1 MTRIVSIADAKSGLS
16 EQVNQVAFGHERVLI
31 ARRGKPL
38 AAIVTLEEVEELDRM
53 RTADAPANLAAIAG
67 QWPGF
72 EEIDGHVEQAFTAR
86 GRASSRPVSM
96 D

>member
-1 MTRIVSIADAKSGLS
+1 MTRTVSIADAKSGLS
-16 EQVNQVAFGHERVLI
+16 ELVNRVAFGHERVVI

-38 AAIVTLEEVEELDRM
+38 VALVTLAELEELERV
-53 RTADAPANLAAIAG
+53 RTPDAPVNLAAVAG

-72 EEIDGHVEQAFTAR
+72 EEIEHHIEQAFSTR
-86 GRASSRPVSM
+86 GRASSRPVSL